1 MRIFFIIFLFSITV
15 KANPFV
21 FEIINNAL
29 SPNIINLGT
38 VDSKLCASP
47 GLILMSNLSDGIN
60 NGTCIGEKTPIYSK
74 INILIPLK
82 IQLTSTENY
91 DITFS
96 KVISINDFNNVSLR
110 NIRNQSLGGGQE
122 LLNSTIQMNN
132 QTINAELELTA
143 EVSGSDVKD
152 NYSSTIEISIAPSI

>member
-1 MRIFFIIFLFSITV
+1 MRIFFIIFLFSITT

-38 VDSKLCASP
+38 VDSRLCSSP

-82 IQLTSTENY
+82 IQLTSSESY
-91 DITFS
+91 DISFS
-96 KVISINDFNNVSLR
+96 KVISQNDFNNVSFR
-110 NIRNQSLGGGQE
+110 NIRNQSIGGGQE

-132 QTINAELELTA
+132 ETINSELELTA
-143 EVSGSDVKD
+143 DVAGSEAKD
-152 NYSSTIEISIAPSI
+152 NYTSIIEILIAPSI